1 MCMKG
6 LLALTLGLA
15 MAATSSAVLYKV
27 GDNSGWT
34 ILNNI
39 NYTDWTSK
47 KTFHVGDIIGKFSL
61 LSRSHK
67 INPKFKYPP
76 GIHNVLEVKKADY
89 DSCSNSTP
97 IATHTSGDDKITI
110 KSPGHRFFICG
121 VPGHCTAG
129 QKLNIRVLKPSDA
142 PSKAPSPAPPAPAA
156 ASPTT
161 GSGGSSGSASP
172 PASSSSTNGSNP
184 DESTPNSNGSGP
196 REDSSSGL
204 ACRGWAGDER
214 GGTGGLEALLFRIRL
229 GLGLCWAAARR
240 PLYRS
245 SSTRQAEFLGSEAK
259 SGPANDDEDRAAG
272 GWGGGYLFDNGA
284 DESN

>member
-1 MCMKG
+1 MAMGMKG

-47 KTFHVGDIIGKFSL
+47 KTFHVGDIIGKFTFSL
-61 LSRSHK
+61 ARTRS
-67 INPKFKYPP
+67 ILWEYSFSEFKYPP

-129 QKLNIRVLKPSDA
+129 QKLNIRVLKPSTA
-142 PSKAPSPAPPAPAA
+142 PSKAPSPAPPAPAP
-156 ASPTT
+156 ASPT

-184 DESTPNSNGSGP
+184 DESTPNSNGAGP
-196 REDSSSGL
+196 REGYKATAVAMAL
-204 ACRGWAGDER
+204 AAVASVAMM
-214 GGTGGLEALLFRIRL
+214 L
-229 GLGLCWAAARR
+229 
-240 PLYRS
+240 
-245 SSTRQAEFLGSEAK
+245 Q
-259 SGPANDDEDRAAG
+259 
-272 GWGGGYLFDNGA
+272 
-284 DESN
+284 